1 MIEGIP
7 QNTPEKDNERA
18 KEDVVSKTPTPE
30 EMEWLKDY
38 LDTHPESNSPDIEA
52 SEVKEKFEEF
62 LGLVSTFESKNALE
76 ELNEITD
83 LTPELSDLFTNAY
96 DMSDSDIEVSLSK
109 LTEKDRDIYL
119 KRSAAKKELIPIRTL
134 YDTIID
140 SETMSKE
147 NKDAMKTQW
156 KRINAVVGLLHKG
169 KIEHR
174 P

>member
-18 KEDVVSKTPTPE
+18 KEDAVSKTPTPE

-52 SEVKEKFEEF
+52 GEVKEKFEEF
-62 LGLVSTFESKNALE
+62 LDLVSTFESKNALE

-119 KRSAAKKELIPIRTL
+119 KRSTAKKELIPIRTL

-147 NKDAMKTQW
+147 NKDVMKTQW